1 METEK
6 IKKGIEEVIDY
17 YINDIKSIRT
27 GRANPAMVEEIKID
41 YYGTKTPLIQ
51 LASISVPEPKMIVI
65 QPFDKNSIKEIEKA
79 INASPLGINPV
90 NEGNLIRL
98 VIPAMTEERRI
109 ELTKI
114 LHQKSEESKIKIR
127 NLREEEIRAQ
137 KNNKNNGKITEDD
150 FYQHQEKIQEMIEEY
165 NGQIKTISDDKEK
178 EIMSI

>member
-6 IKKGIEEVIDY
+6 IKKGIVEVIDY
-17 YINDIKSIRT
+17 YLNDIKSIRT

-41 YYGTKTPLIQ
+41 YYGAKTPLIQ

-114 LHQKSEESKIKIR
+114 LHQKSEEAKIKIR